1 MQHPELPL
9 FAFLT
14 ATLVLIPLPWH
25 WRARNVATLS
35 IIAWLFVVD
44 VIFAVNSLVWAG
56 NVNNP
61 IPAWCDITSK
71 IVIGASFA
79 LPLASL
85 CICKHMEAVSSSR
98 KVHFDSADRRRRII
112 FESVLCFG
120 VPLVFMA
127 LHYIV
132 QGHRFDI
139 FETTG
144 CQAALYISVPAVMLM
159 YFPPLF
165 FSLIT
170 LIYAVMAIHHFI
182 RRRLTFA
189 ALLQNSN
196 SALTTNRYLRLIALA
211 VTEILWSTVF
221 TAYTLYENVYP
232 GVRPWTNWAD
242 VHSNFP
248 RIGLFPAASLP
259 PAFLSSMLL
268 LWWVMPAS
276 SIIFFVFFGFGEEAM
291 KEYRKLW
298 QSFKRNILRRKDEKS
313 STLSASLPTSICP
326 LHLVGLKNTSIEKK
340 QLSSATT
347 LSSSVTI
354 AVPSSTKGDKAEAD
368 GRSLTSSMLSIYGQ
382 TTDSM
387 PLASS
392 QTHDSNPIT
401 ISISEAYAASRP
413 PSPVSF
419 PSSVPPYPIPDE
431 LPMPVYQ
438 RPFSLPSVYPVSSP
452 HLQAENGIVVTIHR
466 QASVDN
472 IV

>member
-1 MQHPELPL
+1 
-9 FAFLT
+9 
-14 ATLVLIPLPWH
+14 
-25 WRARNVATLS
+25 
-35 IIAWLFVVD
+35 
-44 VIFAVNSLVWAG
+44 
-56 NVNNP
+56 
-61 IPAWCDITSK
+61 
-71 IVIGASFA
+71 
-79 LPLASL
+79 
-85 CICKHMEAVSSSR
+85 MEAVSSSR

-127 LHYIV
+127 LRKRITSRYPHIDTYDLTDYIV

-170 LIYAVMAIHHFI
+170 LIYAGMLLCSYAPSYSLIPLFDPVMAIHHFI

-313 STLSASLPTSICP
+313 STLSASLPTRYV
-326 LHLVGLKNTSIEKK
+326 LLEHDE
-340 QLSSATT
+340 SS
-347 LSSSVTI
+347 
-354 AVPSSTKGDKAEAD
+354 
-368 GRSLTSSMLSIYGQ
+368 
-382 TTDSM
+382 
-387 PLASS
+387 
-392 QTHDSNPIT
+392 
-401 ISISEAYAASRP
+401 
-413 PSPVSF
+413 F
-419 PSSVPPYPIPDE
+419 
-431 LPMPVYQ
+431 
-438 RPFSLPSVYPVSSP
+438 
-452 HLQAENGIVVTIHR
+452 
-466 QASVDN
+466 
-472 IV
+472 